1 MVHTVSAIY
10 ILIRVGKNAIV
21 NSDIKHQL
29 KEAIGFYEFNF
40 VRIDLS
46 SESEIIKS
54 LKAYDKN
61 TEIIVIARGGGEN
74 MEVFNR
80 TSLAEEALSLRI
92 YNGNSELAKF
102 QLLIFDHLS
111 L

>member
-1 MVHTVSAIY
+1 MPL
-10 ILIRVGKNAIV
+10 LIVM
-21 NSDIKHQL
+21 IKHQL
-29 KEAIGFYEFNF
+29 KEALGFYEFNF

-80 TSLAEEALSLRI
+80 NFISRRSALTSNI
-92 YNGNSELAKF
+92 
-102 QLLIFDHLS
+102 
-111 L
+111 